1 MSDFLAQN
9 SEYVRRDYAMKQDVT
24 TALDFQGQ
32 VNVPLATQPTHAV
45 QFSQLA
51 AIKQDIVTEL
61 QQQLT
66 GIQLEAIKDVT
77 LEFTAM
83 DGYFGTRI
91 GMYSLGYTSGQTF
104 YGSLGLIPLLADG
117 ARLYAVAWTAYQK
130 SKIMLPQDS
139 TDFAYV
145 WLSEDYGTSSLLN
158 NKRVIADPDNLTDA
172 DLEYFEQ
179 YGGVDNLLPIRFNLW
194 GAVSNYN
201 NWCVPAQGFMTNIEK
216 ITLGS
221 TSTAANF
228 WWLAQQSCKFTIKL
242 PYENPLYKRI
252 VALQLS
258 PIAISG
264 SYETNNIYGVPQMYY
279 RRIWNDKYI
288 DTDVA
293 LPPFVRNH
301 SLYRGI
307 YINMPFNHSE
317 TYNDVVYD
325 STIKDPKCSFPTT
338 TYKIAIK
345 GFWREA
351 TKSYEF
357 VQYPVGTQMTNAAHD
372 WWRQHL

>member
-9 SEYVRRDYAMKQDVT
+9 SEYVRRDYALKQDVT
-24 TALDFQGQ
+24 TALDFQGK

-45 QFSQLA
+45 QFSQLDS
-51 AIKQDIVTEL
+51 IKQDVLTEL
-61 QQQLT
+61 RQQVT
-66 GIQLEAIKDVT
+66 GIQLETIKDVT

-83 DGYFGTRI
+83 SGYFASV
-91 GMYSLGYTSGQTF
+91 GMISLGYTSGQVY

-130 SKIMLPQDS
+130 SKTMLPQDS
-139 TDFAYV
+139 DDFAYV
-145 WLSEDYGTSSLLN
+145 WLSEDYGTNSLLN
-158 NKRVIADPDNLTDA
+158 SKRVIADPDNLTDA

-179 YGGVDNLLPIRFNLW
+179 YGGVDNLLPIRVNIW
-194 GAVSNYN
+194 GAIQNYN

-228 WWLAQQSCKFTIKL
+228 WWCTAQSCKITIKL
-242 PYENPLYKRI
+242 PYENRLYKRI
-252 VALQLS
+252 VALQFS
-258 PIAISG
+258 PIAVSVR
-264 SYETNNIYGVPQMYY
+264 YVTNNIYGVPQMYY

-293 LPPFVRNH
+293 LPPFVRMH
-301 SLYRGI
+301 SCYRGI
-307 YINMPFNHSE
+307 YINMPFNHNE

-325 STIKDPKCSFPTT
+325 STIKDPNCSFPTT
-338 TYKIAIK
+338 TYKNAIK

-357 VQYPVGTQMTNAAHD
+357 VQYPVGTQMTYTDPD
-372 WWRQHL
+372 WWRQYL

>member
-9 SEYVRRDYAMKQDVT
+9 SEYVRRDYALKQDVT
-24 TALDFQGQ
+24 TALDFQGK

-45 QFSQLA
+45 QFSQLVG
-51 AIKQDIVTEL
+51 IKQDIVAEL
-61 QQQLT
+61 QQKVT
-66 GIQLEAIKDVT
+66 GVQLETTDEVT
-77 LEFTAM
+77 LQFLSM
-83 DGYFGTRI
+83 PCYNGTNVGLI
-91 GMYSLGYTSGQTF
+91 SLGYTSGQIF
-104 YGSLGLIPLLADG
+104 YGCLGLIPLLADG
-117 ARLYAVAWTAYQK
+117 TRLYAVAWTAYQK
-130 SKIMLPQDS
+130 SKIMLPQD
-139 TDFAYV
+139 TDDYATV
-145 WLSEDYGTSSLLN
+145 WLSEDYGTNSLLN

-179 YGGVDNLLPIRFNLW
+179 YGGVDNLLPIKVNLW
-194 GAVSNYN
+194 GCTSGYN
-201 NWCVPAQGFMTNIEK
+201 NWSVPAQGFMTNFEK

-221 TSTAANF
+221 TSTATNL
-228 WWLAQQSCKFTIKL
+228 WWLSMQTQQVTIKM
-242 PYENPLYKRI
+242 PYNNALYKCI
-252 VALQLS
+252 VALQFTPLAMS
-258 PIAISG
+258 A
-264 SYETNNIYGVPQMYY
+264 SYATNNIFGVPKMLY
-279 RRIWNDKYI
+279 RRFWNGKYL
-288 DTDVA
+288 DTDLS

-325 STIKDPKCSFPTT
+325 STIKDLTCSFPTT

-357 VQYPVGTQMTNAAHD
+357 VQFPVNTQMTNADPD
-372 WWRQHL
+372 WWRQYL